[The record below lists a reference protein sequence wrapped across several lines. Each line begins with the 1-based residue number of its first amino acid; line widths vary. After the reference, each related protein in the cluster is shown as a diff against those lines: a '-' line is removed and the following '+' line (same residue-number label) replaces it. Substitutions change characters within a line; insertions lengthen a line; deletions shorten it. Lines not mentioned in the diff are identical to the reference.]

1 MRCLLQATLTTIL
14 AEVKKRID
22 YKGGR
27 ECLRRLLIELGFR
40 CKTLKSNKKILI
52 EKLDIGDKQ
61 LAYLRKN
68 EYVRKGE
75 GPIIFIDETFIHTLQ
90 IKADRPMALLTTHQL
105 ARVTE
110 LSTFMLVQNSAF

>member
-75 GPIIFIDETFIHTLQ
+75 GPIIFIDETFIAHYTP
-90 IKADRPMALLTTHQL
+90 IGKGDRIIIIYAGSEQCFLKN
-105 ARVTE
+105 AG
-110 LSTFMLVQNSAF
+110 LVFKSK